1 MEEKINPLKYKVV
14 LNTLG
19 NLIFFLGISMIFPL
33 FYAIYYQENHSIYA
47 FLSSAIITILSGL
60 FLQYAFT
67 PENGIGRKEG
77 FAIATLGWILAA
89 GFGTFPFLFNG
100 TFTNFIDAYFE
111 SMSGFTTTGAT
122 VLTSIEGNPLSVL
135 FWRDQIQWM
144 GGMGIIVLVV
154 AILPAL
160 GVGGMQLFK
169 SEVPG
174 PELDK
179 LKPRIKETAKL
190 LYLVY
195 IIISFLQVA
204 CLYFTGMSLYDA
216 LTHMFG
222 TMCTGGFTPKNLSVG
237 HYNNPTYDYIII
249 IFMFIAGANFTLHY
263 KVFHG
268 DVKSLFKDREFLFY
282 MGIIFL
288 STLIIATQLRFYI
301 YDSIINAFRYASFQV
316 VSITTTTGFVTA
328 DYDQWPA
335 LSKNILLILMFIGG
349 CAGSTGG
356 AIKNIRILILLKK
369 ASREFQKIL
378 HPRAITQIH
387 LGDKKISDEVVSNIT
402 SFFLLY
408 IIIFVICTLIMT
420 SLGLDMLSALSS
432 VAATLGNVG
441 PGLGL
446 VGPAQNYAFIPPF
459 GKIILSLCM
468 LLGRLEIY
476 TVLVLVVPEFWKK

>member
-1 MEEKINPLKYKVV
+1 MKYKVV

-19 NLIFFLGISMIFPL
+19 SLIFFLGISMVFPL
-33 FYAIYYQENHSIYA
+33 FYAIYYQENTIIYA
-47 FLSSAIITILSGL
+47 FISSMIITSLSGL
-60 FLQYAFT
+60 FLKYAFT

-89 GFGTFPFLFNG
+89 AFGTFPFLFSG

-122 VLTSIEGNPLSVL
+122 VLESIEGNPLSVL

-174 PELDK
+174 PEPDK

-190 LYLVY
+190 LYMVY
-195 IIISFLQVA
+195 VIFSVLQVA
-204 CLYFTGMSLYDA
+204 FLYITGMSLYDA
-216 LTHMFG
+216 ITHMFG
-222 TMCTGGFTPKNLSVG
+222 TMATGGFTPKNLSVG
-237 HYNNPTYDYIII
+237 HYNNPTYDMIII
-249 IFMFIAGANFTLHY
+249 IFMFIAGINFTLHY
-263 KVFHG
+263 KVLHG
-268 DVKSLFKDREFLFY
+268 NLKSLLKDREFLFY
-282 MGIIFL
+282 ASVIIL
-288 STLIIATQLRFYI
+288 STLIVATQLRVYI
-301 YDSIINAFRYASFQV
+301 YHSILTAFRYASFQV
-316 VSITTTTGFVTA
+316 VSMITTTGFATT
-328 DYDQWPA
+328 DFDQWPA
-335 LSKNILLILMFIGG
+335 LSKSILLLLMFIGG

-378 HPRAITQIH
+378 HPRAITAIH

-408 IIIFVICTLIMT
+408 IIIFIVCTFIMAA
-420 SLGLDMLSALSS
+420 LGLDMISAISS

-446 VGPAQNYAFIPPF
+446 VGPTQNYAFIPPF

-476 TVLVLVVPEFWKK
+476 TVLIMVVPEFWKK

>member
-1 MEEKINPLKYKVV
+1 MKYRVV
-14 LNTLG
+14 LSTLG
-19 NLIFFLGISMIFPL
+19 ILIFFLGISMVFPL
-33 FYAIYYQENHSIYA
+33 FYAIYYRENLSIYA
-47 FLSSAIITILSGL
+47 FVSSMIITILSGL
-60 FLQYAFT
+60 FLQHAFK
-67 PENGIGRKEG
+67 PEDGDGIGRKEG

-89 GFGTFPFLFNG
+89 AFGTSPFLFSR

-122 VLTSIEGNPLSVL
+122 VLTAIEETPLSIL
-135 FWRDQIQWM
+135 FWRDQIQWI

-174 PELDK
+174 PEPDK

-195 IIISFLQVA
+195 IIISALQVV
-204 CLYFTGMSLYDA
+204 CLYITGMSLYDA
-216 LTHMFG
+216 ITHMFG

-237 HYNNPTYDYIII
+237 HYNNPTYDIIII

-263 KVFHG
+263 KVLHG
-268 DVKSLFKDREFLFY
+268 NLKSLLRDREFLFY
-282 MGIIFL
+282 TSIIVL
-288 STLIIATQLRFYI
+288 STLIIATQLRVYI
-301 YDSIINAFRYASFQV
+301 YNSVLTALRYASFQV
-316 VSITTTTGFVTA
+316 VSITTTTGFVTT

-335 LSKNILLILMFIGG
+335 LSKNIILILMFIGG

-369 ASREFQKIL
+369 AVREFQKIL
-378 HPRAITQIH
+378 HPRAVTPIH
-387 LGDKKISDEVVSNIT
+387 VGDKKISDEIVNNIT

-408 IIIFVICTLIMT
+408 VVIFVVCTLIMA
-420 SLGLDMLSALSS
+420 SLGLDMISALAS

-441 PGLGL
+441 PGLGM
-446 VGPAQNYAFIPPF
+446 VGPTQNYAFIPPF
-459 GKIILSLCM
+459 GKIILSICM

-476 TVLVLVVPEFWKK
+476 TVLILVVPEFWKK

>member
-1 MEEKINPLKYKVV
+1 MV
-14 LNTLG
+14 
-19 NLIFFLGISMIFPL
+19 FPL
-33 FYAIYYQENHSIYA
+33 FYAIYYQEGITVYA
-47 FLSSAIITILSGL
+47 FAASIIITCLSGL
-60 FLQYAFT
+60 FLQHTFI

-77 FAIATLGWILAA
+77 FAIAALGWILAA
-89 GFGTFPFLFNG
+89 AFGTFPFLFSG

-122 VLTSIEGNPLSVL
+122 VLKFIEGNPLSVL

-174 PELDK
+174 PEPDK

-195 IIISFLQVA
+195 IVISFTQVA
-204 CLYFTGMSLYDA
+204 FLYFTGMSLYDA
-216 LTHMFG
+216 ITHMFG
-222 TMCTGGFTPKNLSVG
+222 TMCTGGFTPNNLSVG
-237 HYNNPTYDYIII
+237 HYNNPTFDVIII

-263 KVFHG
+263 KVLHG
-268 DVKSLFKDREFLFY
+268 DIKSLLKDREFIFY
-282 MGIIFL
+282 SIIIL
-288 STLIIATQLRFYI
+288 ISTLIMTTQLRIYI
-301 YDSIINAFRYASFQV
+301 YHSFLSALRYATFQV

-328 DYDQWPA
+328 DYDQWPS
-335 LSKNILLILMFIGG
+335 LTKIILLILMFVGG

-378 HPRAITQIH
+378 HPRAITAIH
-387 LGDKKISDEVVSNIT
+387 IGDKKISDEVVNNIT

-408 IIIFVICTLIMT
+408 VIIFVICTFIMAA
-420 SLGLDMLSALSS
+420 LGLDMISAIAS

-446 VGPAQNYAFIPPF
+446 VGPTQNYAFIPDL
-459 GKIILSLCM
+459 GKIVLCFCM

-476 TVLVLVVPEFWKK
+476 TVLILVVPEFWRK

>member
-1 MEEKINPLKYKVV
+1 
-14 LNTLG
+14 
-19 NLIFFLGISMIFPL
+19 MIFPL
-33 FYAIYYQENHSIYA
+33 FYALYYQENNAIYA
-47 FLSSAIITILSGL
+47 FTASIIITSLSGW
-60 FLQYAFT
+60 FLKHTFV
-67 PENGIGRKEG
+67 PENSIGRKEG

-89 GFGTFPFLFNG
+89 AFGTFPFLFSG

-122 VLTSIEGNPLSVL
+122 VLESIEGNPLSVL

-160 GVGGMQLFK
+160 GVGGMQLFR

-174 PELDK
+174 PEPDK

-190 LYLVY
+190 LYMVY
-195 IIISFLQVA
+195 IIISLLQVV
-204 CLYFTGMSLYDA
+204 CLYITGMSLYDA
-216 LTHMFG
+216 ITHMFG
-222 TMCTGGFTPKNLSVG
+222 TMCTGGFTPNNLSVG
-237 HYNNPTYDYIII
+237 HYNNPTYDVIII

-263 KVFHG
+263 KVLHG
-268 DVKSLFKDREFLFY
+268 DLKSLIRDREFLFY
-282 MGIIFL
+282 TGIIVL
-288 STLIIATQLRFYI
+288 STLLITTQLRIHVYH
-301 YDSIINAFRYASFQV
+301 SILTALRFASFQV

-328 DYDQWPA
+328 DYDQWPD
-335 LSKNILLILMFIGG
+335 LSKIILLILMFTGG

-369 ASREFQKIL
+369 ANREFQKIL
-378 HPRAITQIH
+378 HPHAITQIH
-387 LGDKKISDEVVSNIT
+387 LGEKKISDEVVSNIT

-408 IIIFVICTLIMT
+408 MLIFIACTLIMAA
-420 SLGLDMLSALSS
+420 LGLDMISALSS

-446 VGPAQNYAFIPPF
+446 VGPSQNYAFIPPI
-459 GKIILSLCM
+459 GKIVLSLCM

-476 TVLVLVVPEFWKK
+476 TVLILVVPEFWKK